1 FADAADGTGWGE
13 GAGLLL
19 LEKLSDA
26 RANGHQ
32 ILAVVRGSAVNQDG
46 ASNGLTAPNGP
57 SQQRLIR
64 TALTN
69 AGLSPSDVDAV
80 EAHGTG
86 TTLGDPIEAQALLR
100 TYGQNRPDDRPLY
113 LGSVKS
119 NIGHTQAAAG
129 AAGLIKMIGAL
140 HHGVLPATLHVDQP
154 SHHVDWTSGHVQ
166 LLTGTTPWPDVHR
179 ARRAAVSS
187 FGISGTNAHV
197 ILEQAPDQPGE
208 EPAAAGAPMPAA
220 VEPRAAERSD
230 PAAPPAAGVTGGPLA
245 WLLSARSAQALAE
258 QARRLQAF
266 LDGRGGVDLTAIGS
280 ALATARATLE
290 ERAVLLGSDETTLR
304 RALDALAR
312 GDTDTALARG
322 TVPAAGT
329 GRTAFLFTGQGSQ
342 RPGMIRELYAAY
354 PRFATALDTV
364 TARLD
369 DALAAIPA
377 RSTPP
382 GTPSAPPGGT
392 GAAAGAVWPALRDVL
407 HADPQ
412 AEPETAA
419 LIHQTVFAQTGLFA
433 FEVALHELVRS
444 AGIVADHLIGHSIGE
459 LTAAHV
465 AGVLTL
471 DDAARL
477 VAARARL
484 MQDLPAGGAMISVA
498 APEPEVLAV
507 LADLAPGADVGV
519 AAVNGP
525 SATVISGDAEA
536 TRRVAARLAE
546 QGRRTRELT
555 VSHAFHSPHMDGM
568 LDDFAAFAAT
578 LSYAE
583 PAIPVISNLTG
594 APADPAEI
602 STPGY
607 WVRHVRDAVRFHQ
620 GVRALRDLGVTT
632 WLELGP
638 DSTLTG
644 LAQASLADDAAS
656 AQGRPDGA
664 GGGDTEPV
672 AAAAPLAVPALRR
685 GRDGAETLLA
695 ALAALHVHG
704 HAVDWRAVLPDP
716 GTGRTG
722 PTAREAAR
730 VAAALPTYPF
740 QRRTYWLPAGA
751 GAAAGA
757 SELGLTPVAHPLL
770 GAVVPLADGD
780 RVVLTGR
787 LSTAAHPWLADHVV
801 AGRVL
806 MPGTGLLDLVLHAA
820 GHTDTP
826 RVEELTLR
834 EPLALHGEGTLDV
847 QIEIGGAD
855 PAGARALTVHS
866 RPAAGAG
873 AGAGAAGGDGT
884 DRPGWRLH
892 ATAVL
897 TAAESG
903 GHDQVTDGGAGA
915 LDPGFAELAGSWPP
929 AAAEPVDLDGLYDA
943 LAGTGLDYGPAFQ
956 GLRAAWRRGAETFTE
971 VVLPDGEP
979 ADAGSFG
986 VHPALLDAALHPLAS
1001 RPDVDRPAGA
1011 GQPSQAADGLRL
1023 PFSWSGVTLHGP
1035 GPRALRVRLSP
1046 APADAG
1052 RGAVSLLVA
1061 DGTGAPVVS
1070 VRALAVRTV
1079 HPDALAAADS
1089 STSTAETLF
1098 TLRWDE
1104 LTADGPTAAGVGA
1117 AGSDAGTGRWL
1128 VIGRQSTRLAGLL
1141 AGIGLDAGA
1150 HGGIGP
1156 SPAFGADPETPAG
1169 RATAG
1174 LEPAAVRAG
1183 VAETLAALQD
1193 VLAAEDDPDGTRVL
1207 VVTEGALAAAAGDL
1221 ADPAQ
1226 APSWGLVRT
1235 AQSEYPGR
1243 FVLLDLP
1250 ARAALV
1256 NTSDEAAPEDDAER
1270 DHPELGD
1277 ALRRITGAAV
1287 TAGENQFAVRDGAVL
1302 VPRLVR
1308 APAGER
1314 PGRHLDPAGTVLV
1327 TGGTGTLGALA
1338 ARHLV
1343 TH

>member
-1 FADAADGTGWGE
+1 
-13 GAGLLL
+13 
-19 LEKLSDA
+19 
-26 RANGHQ
+26 
-32 ILAVVRGSAVNQDG
+32 I
-46 ASNGLTAPNGP
+46 
-57 SQQRLIR
+57 
-64 TALTN
+64 
-69 AGLSPSDVDAV
+69 
-80 EAHGTG
+80 
-86 TTLGDPIEAQALLR
+86 
-100 TYGQNRPDDRPLY
+100 
-113 LGSVKS
+113 
-119 NIGHTQAAAG
+119 
-129 AAGLIKMIGAL
+129 
-140 HHGVLPATLHVDQP
+140 
-154 SHHVDWTSGHVQ
+154 Q
-166 LLTGTTPWPDVHR
+166 LLTDTRPWPDVHR
-179 ARRAAVSS
+179 PRRAAVSS

-197 ILEQAPDQPGE
+197 ILEQAPEPSTATSAE
-208 EPAAAGAPMPAA
+208 ELAAPAADASG
-220 VEPRAAERSD
+220 R
-230 PAAPPAAGVTGGPLA
+230 PLA
-245 WLLSARSAQALAE
+245 WLLSARSAPALAE
-258 QARRLQAF
+258 QARRLQSF
-266 LDGRGGVDLTAIGS
+266 LDGPAGVDPVAVGS
-280 ALATARATLE
+280 ALAAARATLE
-290 ERAVLLGSDETTLR
+290 ERSVLLGSDETTLR
-304 RALDALAR
+304 RALDALGR
-312 GDTDTALARG
+312 GDADPALVSG

-354 PRFATALDTV
+354 PRFATALDMV

-377 RSTPP
+377 RSLPP
-382 GTPSAPPGGT
+382 GAAVGT
-392 GAAAGAVWPALRDVL
+392 AVGTVWPSLRDVL
-407 HADPQ
+407 RADPQ
-412 AEPETAA
+412 TAPETAA

-444 AGIVADHLIGHSIGE
+444 AGIVPDHLIGHSIGE

-525 SATVISGDAEA
+525 SATVISGEAES

-555 VSHAFHSPHMDGM
+555 VSHAFHSPRMDGM
-568 LDDFAAFAAT
+568 LADFAAFAAT

-620 GVRALRDLGVTT
+620 GVRALRALGVTT

-644 LAQASLADDAAS
+644 LAQASLADDTVGAVGAVGTVGTVGAVDAVDALDALDAPGAEAAE
-656 AQGRPDGA
+656 GRPDGA
-664 GGGDTEPV
+664 RGRDTEPGT
-672 AAAAPLAVPALRR
+672 ATATAPLTVPALRR

-704 HAVDWRAVLPDP
+704 HAVDWRAVLPAP
-716 GTGRTG
+716 GTGHTG
-722 PTAREAAR
+722 PTTREAAR

-757 SELGLTPVAHPLL
+757 SDLGLSPVAHPLL

-780 RVVLTGR
+780 RLVLTGR

-806 MPGTGLLDLVLHAA
+806 VPGTGLLDLVLHAA
-820 GHTDTP
+820 SHTDTP
-826 RVEELTLR
+826 RVEELTLC
-834 EPLALHGEGTLDV
+834 EPLALPGDGTLDV
-847 QIEIGGAD
+847 QIEISGAD

-866 RPAAGAG
+866 RPAAGNG
-873 AGAGAAGGDGT
+873 TPGGDGT
-884 DRPGWRLH
+884 DRPGWRQH

-897 TAAESG
+897 TAAGSG
-903 GHDQVTDGGAGA
+903 ADDPVTDGGAAAGDSGAGA

-943 LAGTGLDYGPAFQ
+943 LASTGLDYGPAFQ

-971 VVLPDGEP
+971 VALPDGEP

-1001 RPDVDRPAGA
+1001 RPDVDRPEGA
-1011 GQPSQAADGLRL
+1011 GQPDRAADGIRL
-1023 PFSWSGVTLHGP
+1023 PFSWSGVTVHRA
-1035 GPRALRVRLSP
+1035 GPRALRVRLAP

-1061 DGTGAPVVS
+1061 DDTGEPVAS

-1079 HPDALAAADS
+1079 HPEALAAADS
-1089 STSTAETLF
+1089 STSAAEALF

-1104 LTADGPTAAGVGA
+1104 LPAGTPTPAGAGA
-1117 AGSDAGTGRWL
+1117 AGSAAGSGRWL
-1128 VIGRQSTRLAGLL
+1128 VIGRQSARLAGLL
-1141 AGIGLDAGA
+1141 AGIGVDAGA
-1150 HGGIGP
+1150 QAGISA
-1156 SPAFGADPETPAG
+1156 SPAFGADPGPPAG
-1169 RATAG
+1169 RAAPG

-1183 VAETLAALQD
+1183 AAQTLAVLQD
-1193 VLAAEDDPDGTRVL
+1193 VLAAEGDPDGTRVL
-1207 VVTEGALAAAAGDL
+1207 VVTEGALAAATGDL

-1226 APSWGLVRT
+1226 APGWGLVRT

-1250 ARAALV
+1250 ARLEPV
-1256 NTSDEAAPEDDAER
+1256 NTSDEAAPRDDAAR
-1270 DHPELGD
+1270 DHPKPGEAEPGEAELGE
-1277 ALRRITGAAV
+1277 ALRRITDAVV

-1308 APAGER
+1308 APAGDR
-1314 PGRHLDPAGTVLV
+1314 PGGALDPAGTVLI

-1343 TH
+1343 THHGIRHLLLVSRRGPTAP